1 MCCAYMEPCN
11 SVVVSVFKGAKGCV
25 WIQSLLSSWQEEIIL
40 WQILFQ
46 YEKLIED
53 FKVVHKGSEM
63 LRSSGYST
71 SELRADID
79 TMEREKDIVVKR
91 IERMQ
96 QKVWNRTP
104 SFISDIIG
112 FYYNSSYKI
121 LHLTRI
127 CLIFNINITLTLH
140 RFLWA

>member
-1 MCCAYMEPCN
+1 MCCAYVEPCSN
-11 SVVVSVFKGAKGCV
+11 VVVVSVFKGENGCV
-25 WIQSLLSSWQEEIIL
+25 WIKSLCL
-40 WQILFQ
+40 ILFQ

-63 LRSSGYST
+63 LRNSGYST

-104 SFISDIIG
+104 SFISGNTG
-112 FYYNSSYKI
+112 FYYNWSYKVY
-121 LHLTRI
+121 
-127 CLIFNINITLTLH
+127 TLYV
-140 RFLWA
+140 